1 MSAALKPIAIA
12 EDLRARIIATLE
24 RDNLAQ
30 STVAREAGFSGSALS
45 QWLQGKYAAATA
57 ELDAKL
63 ARWLEAYERRK
74 REQARLPAAPGYVE
88 TPTGSRVIDALA
100 YAQLAGDIAVVYGGA
115 GLGKSQGCA
124 AYQERNPCVWIA
136 TMTPATASIATALE
150 EIADA
155 LRLPDG
161 AGGAARLQ
169 RAIVKRLRGTGGLLV
184 VDEAQHL
191 SVAAL
196 DELRSLHDASG
207 IGLALVGN
215 ETVYA
220 RLTGGT
226 RAAYLDRLYSRIG
239 KRVRLART
247 VKGDV
252 DAIARAWNVTERD
265 TLVLLADIAGK
276 PGALRGVTKCLR
288 LAALLAAADSEAL
301 GVRHLRAAWTDLGGE
316 I

>member
-1 MSAALKPIAIA
+1 MSAVLMPTAD
-12 EDLRARIIATLE
+12 DLRARIIATLE

-45 QWLQGKYAAATA
+45 QWLQGKYAANPA

-63 ARWLEAYERRK
+63 SRWLDTYERRK
-74 REQARLPAAPGYVE
+74 RERARLPAAPDYVE
-88 TPTGSRVIDALA
+88 TPTSGKVLDALA
-100 YAQLAGDIAVVYGGA
+100 YAQIAGDIAVVYGGA
-115 GLGKSQGCA
+115 GLGKTKAST

-155 LRLPDG
+155 LRLPE
-161 AGGAARLQ
+161 ATGGAARLQ
-169 RAIVKRLRGTGGLLV
+169 RAIVKRLRGTGGLLII
-184 VDEAQHL
+184 DDAQNL

-207 IGLALVGN
+207 VGLALVGN
-215 ETVYA
+215 ETVYT

-239 KRVRLART
+239 KRVRLVRSI
-247 VKGDV
+247 KGDV
-252 DAIARAWNVTERD
+252 DALADAWGVTERD
-265 TLVLLADIAGK
+265 TLALLADIAGK

-288 LAALLAAADSEAL
+288 LGALLAAGAGDAL
-301 GVRHLRAAWTDLGGE
+301 SVRHLRAAWTDLGGE
-316 I
+316 V